1 MTKKNAHQSR
11 FLEAPLVGKRTASL
25 EMSFGIFQ
33 KHFSYVAVFGAAAGG
48 RLQRRNDAG
57 RGLAVVSV
65 GDL

>member
-1 MTKKNAHQSR
+1 MTKK
-11 FLEAPLVGKRTASL
+11 LVSEFTKKSL
-25 EMSFGIFQ
+25 T
-33 KHFSYVAVFGAAAGG
+33 YVAVFGAAAGG